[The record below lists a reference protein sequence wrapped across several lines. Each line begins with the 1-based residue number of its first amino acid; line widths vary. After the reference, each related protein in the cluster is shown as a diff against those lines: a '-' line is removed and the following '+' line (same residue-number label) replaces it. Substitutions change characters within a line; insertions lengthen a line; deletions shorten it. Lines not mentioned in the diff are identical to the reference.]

1 MSTELKSIPLV
12 HIRENPNALR
22 EVNRSTENYQGLV
35 DSIQKNGVLN
45 AILVRECVDPNT
57 KATFYGLIDGLHR
70 FNAAKDAGLTEIP
83 AQVRSMDDA
92 DVLEA
97 QVLANVHRIETKPVE
112 YSTQLVRIL
121 IANPTLTMTELA
133 TRLSKSPTWLSERL
147 KLVKLSK
154 KIAELVDEGKV
165 NLSNAY
171 ALAKLPEDEQANY
184 VDRAMTEQPQQFV
197 PAVTARVKELKD
209 ASRQGRE
216 AKPSEWVANP
226 FLRKIGEVKDE
237 LNTQIAGKTMLAQ
250 FNVTDPL
257 EAWKLAVQWVTNMDP
272 VSQQRLKAED
282 EARKK
287 ELAAQKEKQK
297 QERLAQKQKE
307 AAEKAASIAT
317 L

>member
-1 MSTELKSIPLV
+1 
-12 HIRENPNALR
+12 
-22 EVNRSTENYQGLV
+22 
-35 DSIQKNGVLN
+35 
-45 AILVRECVDPNT
+45 
-57 KATFYGLIDGLHR
+57 
-70 FNAAKDAGLTEIP
+70 
-83 AQVRSMDDA
+83 
-92 DVLEA
+92 
-97 QVLANVHRIETKPVE
+97 
-112 YSTQLVRIL
+112 
-121 IANPTLTMTELA
+121 MTELA

-171 ALAKLPEDEQANY
+171 ALAKLPEEEQANY
-184 VDRAMTEQPQQFV
+184 VDKAMTEQPQQFV
-197 PAVTARVKELKD
+197 PAVTARVKELRD
-209 ASRQGRE
+209 AARQGRE
-216 AKPSEWVANP
+216 AKPQEYVANP
-226 FLRKIGEVKDE
+226 FLKKIGEVKDE
-237 LNTQIAGKTMLAQ
+237 LNTAAAGKTMLAQ

-297 QERLAQKQKE
+297 AERLAQKQKE
-307 AAEKAASIAT
+307 AAEKAASIAS